1 MKWQKV
7 KFLWFRWQNTHLW
20 SWSGRR
26 HFWQGLSVQ
35 IVSKWRCKHQKR
47 FFASKSRK
55 TKDKLTSRCHVQF
68 WYFFT
73 GFLTGGRPKW
83 HRGNKPNLV
92 LINGPWY
99 LVVGHVA
106 VPYDFGKPG
115 KILIIHCKVSWQSF
129 TALVFFTF
137 RIESNYTARSW
148 KWNVVIPKRT
158 CTDSSA

>member
-1 MKWQKV
+1 MTKSEVSMVQVTKYTSLKLERQETFLTGPLGTNRIKV
-7 KFLWFRWQNTHLW
+7 TLQT
-20 SWSGRR
+20 
-26 HFWQGLSVQ
+26 
-35 IVSKWRCKHQKR
+35 SKT

-83 HRGNKPNLV
+83 HRGNKPNLA

>member
-26 HFWQGLSVQ
+26 HFWQGPSVQ
-35 IVSKWRCKHQKR
+35 IVSKVTLQT
-47 FFASKSRK
+47 SKTFLPEVE
-55 TKDKLTSRCHVQF
+55 TKDKLTSRCHVHF
-68 WYFFT
+68 WKFFT
-73 GFLTGGRPKW
+73 GFALSVVGKLSLLGSFAMNRTE
-83 HRGNKPNLV
+83 
-92 LINGPWY
+92 LINWPCPSGWTRS
-99 LVVGHVA
+99 GT
-106 VPYDFGKPG
+106 YDFGKPG

-148 KWNVVIPKRT
+148 SWNVGSSHRT
-158 CTDSSA
+158 CTDS